1 MTHRLRIGLLVAST
15 GVLLLT
21 ACAAHAASQPTR
33 APISAANVAATATAK
48 AGGQA
53 AAGGSEGAQLF
64 ASQGCVGCHKVKDQG
79 GGAVGPDLSNIGSTA
94 ATRKPGT
101 DAQAYLRE
109 SIVDPNAFVVQG
121 FQPNVMPGTYRQT
134 LTPEQLDALVNYLLD
149 QK

>member
-15 GVLLLT
+15 GVLLVA
-21 ACAAHAASQPTR
+21 ACGQPQHQPTR

-53 AAGGSEGAQLF
+53 AVGGSEGAQLF

-79 GGAVGPDLSNIGSTA
+79 GGAVGPDLSTIGAAA

-101 DAQAYLRE
+101 DAKSYIHE
-109 SIVDPNAFVVQG
+109 SIVDPNAFVPPG
-121 FQPNVMPGTYRQT
+121 FQPNVMPATFSQS
-134 LTPEQLDALVNYLLD
+134 LKPEQIDALVNYLLD